1 MNYAD
6 KVSSV
11 SQAYGTVQVALNNIP
26 GVKFR
31 FMSNSRVGLVSI
43 YNVNTHG
50 WDREAL
56 LNIFW
61 DADHESPVY
70 SLSTYP
76 HSNVPFQARGGNLDY
91 DEDGTIE
98 IEDIVAIA
106 SELFGKLNE

>member
-11 SQAYGTVQVALNNIP
+11 SAAYGTVQVALNNIP

-43 YNVNTHG
+43 FNQNTME

-61 DADHESPVY
+61 DADKESPVY

-76 HSNVPFQARGGNLDY
+76 HSNVPFQSRSGNLDY
-91 DEDGTIE
+91 DEDGAIE
-98 IEDIVAIA
+98 ISDIVSIA